1 MEKRM
6 NWKECGM
13 WVIRDFDGFL
23 YICNRKPY
31 KNYHDECDFVWGCE
45 GDFIRLESKN
55 FSELKP
61 QDEPV
66 EVDVIDCWRHMKTE
80 TVD

>member
-6 NWKECGM
+6 NLKERGM

-66 EVDVIDCWRHMKTE
+66 EVDVIDYWRHMKTE